1 MADGEVRA
9 SGVELDDMVRE
20 VNLPSQIHS
29 AAHVAVS
36 RRRLPGRMVD
46 GSVVLKAYSHRLVA
60 AHSRAHLRS
69 PVCRY
74 RARYGVLSS
83 LRQSGF
89 KRRNCLSQVRLFLP
103 TLPRLRQAAREVNDA
118 ARVLVLVT
126 MLPAFPGARKPR
138 DLDVIR
144 VNLSDFNDL
153 VCRVKDGDG
162 NGTSMYSSA
171 LFGRRY
177 SLDAVP
183 ASLSLK
189 RVDAS
194 AFRLNRDLMVSAAS
208 LALKSAAGLSSLF

>member
-1 MADGEVRA
+1 
-9 SGVELDDMVRE
+9 
-20 VNLPSQIHS
+20 
-29 AAHVAVS
+29 
-36 RRRLPGRMVD
+36 
-46 GSVVLKAYSHRLVA
+46 
-60 AHSRAHLRS
+60 
-69 PVCRY
+69 
-74 RARYGVLSS
+74 
-83 LRQSGF
+83 
-89 KRRNCLSQVRLFLP
+89 
-103 TLPRLRQAAREVNDA
+103 
-118 ARVLVLVT
+118 